1 MQINPGG
8 SLALDQIR
16 GRDGLVAH
24 IRESLKAQSLIL
36 VAERRM
42 GKTHV
47 LRKLEHETPEDCI
60 IIRHDLEGM
69 RSADEFVAYV
79 LKDIAEHRKGFEKM
93 RTWLNTVATQA
104 SGAQAAGIKLPTFTP
119 HPWKKLL
126 EDGIA
131 QALASLEGKQLI
143 FLWDEMPLMLQN
155 IAGVAGGKPGN
166 PEQAMELLDVLRAL
180 RQQHTQSLRMV
191 YTGSIGLHHVINDLK
206 AKGYANAPV
215 NDMESVE
222 VPPLAMPDAT
232 ALAQALIEDN
242 KLAGEAS
249 NDEITQISA
258 DIAERVDG
266 VAFYIHH
273 IMSSYRK
280 RNVLIT
286 QSNIADSIQQ
296 EVQSANDPWA
306 LKHYLERTSTYY
318 TPQRQK
324 PCVAMLD
331 AVATASSSMP
341 VQTAVNAAKASHP
354 EIDKNDWLELIGLLE
369 RDFYLQRNQQTGQ
382 LHFKF
387 KVVCQWWRWH
397 RDIAVAQEVV

>member
-47 LRKLEHETPEDCI
+47 LRKLENTPPEGSI
-60 IIRHDLEGM
+60 VIRHDLEGI
-69 RSADEFVAYV
+69 RSADEFVNYL
-79 LKDIAEHRKGFEKM
+79 LKDIAEHRKGFERL

-104 SGAQAAGIKLPTFTP
+104 SGAQAAGVKLPNFTP

-126 EDGIA
+126 EEGIA
-131 QALASLEGKQLI
+131 QALESLEGKELV

-155 IAGVAGGKPGN
+155 IAGTEGGKPGN

-180 RQQHTQSLRMV
+180 RQLHIQNLRMIF
-191 YTGSIGLHHVINDLK
+191 TGSIGLHHVISDLK
-206 AKGYANAPV
+206 AKGYANAPI
-215 NDMESVE
+215 NDMQTVE
-222 VPPLAMPDAT
+222 VSPLSLADAT
-232 ALAQALIEDN
+232 GLAQELIQDN
-242 KLAGEAS
+242 QLAGDVSGEA
-249 NDEITQISA
+249 ISLMAA
-258 DIAERVDG
+258 DIAERLDG

-280 RNVLIT
+280 AGIPVEP
-286 QSNIADSIQQ
+286 SNIAAMIAQ
-296 EVQSANDPWA
+296 EVQSANDPWS
-306 LKHYLERTSTYY
+306 LKHYLERTKTYY
-318 TPQRQK
+318 GNRQK
-324 PCVAMLD
+324 PCLKLLD
-331 AVATASSSMP
+331 AVASAKGGMP
-341 VQTAVNAAKASHP
+341 LQTAINAAKGSHP
-354 EIDKNDWLELIGLLE
+354 DIEKGDWLELISLLE
-369 RDFYLQRNQQTGQ
+369 RDFYLQRDLQTGE
-382 LHFKF
+382 LRFKF

-397 RDIAVAQEVV
+397 RDIAVMQEAA

>member
-47 LRKLEHETPEDCI
+47 LRKLEHEPSEDCI

-69 RSADEFVAYV
+69 RSADEFVTYV
-79 LKDIAEHRKGFEKM
+79 LQDIAEHRKGFEKL
-93 RTWLNTVATQA
+93 RTWLNTAATQA
-104 SGAQAAGIKLPTFTP
+104 SGTQVASIKLPTFAP
-119 HPWKKLL
+119 HSWKKLL

-155 IAGVAGGKPGN
+155 IAGVEGGKPGN

-180 RQQHTQSLRMV
+180 RQQHMQSLRMV
-191 YTGSIGLHHVINDLK
+191 YTGSIGLHHVVNDLK
-206 AKGYANAPV
+206 TKGYANAPV
-215 NDMESVE
+215 NDMQSVE
-222 VPPLAMPDAT
+222 VPPLAMSDAT

-249 NDEITQISA
+249 KDEITQMSA
-258 DIAERVDG
+258 DIATRVDG

-286 QSNIADSIQQ
+286 QSNIAGTIQQ
-296 EVQSANDPWA
+296 EVQSAIDPWA

-318 TPQRQK
+318 AQRQK
-324 PCVAMLD
+324 PCIALLD
-331 AVATASSSMP
+331 AVATASSSMT
-341 VQTAVNAAKASHP
+341 VQTAINAAKASHP

-369 RDFYLQRNQQTGQ
+369 RDFYLQRDQQTGH
-382 LHFKF
+382 LSYKF

-397 RDIAVAQEVV
+397 RDVAVTQEVM

>member
-16 GRDGLVAH
+16 GRDALVAH
-24 IRESLKAQSLIL
+24 IRLSLKAQSLIL

-47 LRKLEHETPEDCI
+47 LRKLEHEPPEDSVV
-60 IIRHDLEGM
+60 IRHDLEGM
-69 RSADEFVAYV
+69 RSAEEFVNYL

-93 RTWLNTVATQA
+93 REWFNTTATQA
-104 SGAQAAGIKLPTFTP
+104 SGAQAAGVKLPTFTP
-119 HPWKKLL
+119 SSWKKLL
-126 EDGIA
+126 EDGIS
-131 QALASLEGKQLI
+131 QALTALDGKQLI

-180 RQQHTQSLRMV
+180 RQHHTENLRMV
-191 YTGSIGLHHVINDLK
+191 YTGSIGLHHVINELK

-215 NDMESVE
+215 NDMQSVE
-222 VPPLAMPDAT
+222 VPPLAQQDA
-232 ALAQALIEDN
+232 AGLAQALIEDN
-242 KLAGEAS
+242 QLAGEVSKEA
-249 NDEITQISA
+249 IALMAA

-280 RNVLIT
+280 NGV
-286 QSNIADSIQQ
+286 QVKPNNIAEIIQL

-306 LKHYLERTSTYY
+306 IRHYLERTATYY
-318 TPQRQK
+318 AQRQK
-324 PCVAMLD
+324 PCVALLD
-331 AVATASSSMP
+331 AVASAKNGMP
-341 VQTAVNAAKASHP
+341 VQTAINAAKASYP
-354 EIDKNDWLELIGLLE
+354 EIEKNDWLELIGLLE
-369 RDFYLQRNQQTGQ
+369 RDFYLQRHTNTGE
-382 LHFKF
+382 LGFKF
-387 KVVCQWWRWH
+387 KVVGQWWRWH
-397 RDIAVAQEVV
+397 RNITVTQEAA